1 MNWKR
6 ISRILSL
13 AAFGIGLCGFAG
25 WVFGIDAFKRI
36 HPAWVTMKA
45 NTALCLILGGAAV
58 AILRDED
65 CGGLRRRFAQACGIV
80 LVVVGTLTFC
90 ENLFGWDFRIDQA
103 LFPES
108 QEEAGR
114 SFPGRMGPASALIFM
129 LLGSAILFIDVRT
142 RRGTWVAQSC
152 ATAAAVVTFLIF
164 LGYFYNVDLPAA
176 LAPYISIA
184 LHTVIAFLML
194 CVALLL
200 ARPGR
205 GYAAIFLA
213 DNTGGIVARRMLPT
227 ALLVPALLGWLF
239 VLGRQAGYYGR
250 GLGEALLAVSITVVF
265 TGMVWWIARAIERSG
280 AKRRAAEEA
289 LRNSER
295 ELSDFFDHAAVALH
309 WVGPDGAV
317 QRVNDMELAM
327 LGYAREEY
335 IGRHIAEFH
344 VSAPVIED
352 ILTRLSSGETL
363 SEYPAQL
370 RCKDGSVRDVL
381 INSSV
386 YWEDGKFIHT
396 RCFTRD
402 VTEIRRAEAGRA
414 QLAAIVTSS
423 DDAIVSKNLD
433 GIVTSWNAGAEKIFG
448 FRAEEM
454 IGQPILRIIPADL
467 HHEEGG
473 ILRRLHAGER
483 IEHFETVRVTRD
495 GRRIDVEVTISPM
508 RDAAGTVI
516 GASKIA
522 RDITQRKQGEAEL
535 RAAHDAA
542 EAANRAKDQFLAA
555 LSHELR
561 TPLTPVLVLAAEME
575 QSPDLAEAV
584 RHDFA
589 MIRKNVELEA
599 RIIDDLLDLTRITH
613 GKLALRFEPVEV
625 HGLIEHAL
633 AILCSD
639 RVAKDITVEVALD
652 AAAHHASGDPVRLQ
666 QVFWNV
672 LKNAIKFTPNGG
684 RISIRSWNEAGQL
697 RVSTADTGLGI
708 TPEEMP
714 GIFTA
719 FAQGRVAASSR
730 FGGLGLG
737 LSIAALLVREHHG
750 RIWAE
755 SAGRNRGATFHLE
768 LPLAASSATERRI
781 TPPVSSGSVRP
792 LRILLVEDH
801 EDTRNVLVRLMTRWG
816 HNVKTAASVAES
828 REAIADG
835 AFDMLFS
842 DVGLPDGTGHE
853 VVAAWRKKSDGPAV
867 AMSGYGMEADL
878 ARTQAAGFADHLV
891 KPVSVENLREMF
903 TRFSPS

>member
-1 MNWKR
+1 M
-6 ISRILSL
+6 
-13 AAFGIGLCGFAG
+13 G
-25 WVFGIDAFKRI
+25 
-36 HPAWVTMKA
+36 
-45 NTALCLILGGAAV
+45 V
-58 AILRDED
+58 A
-65 CGGLRRRFAQACGIV
+65 
-80 LVVVGTLTFC
+80 
-90 ENLFGWDFRIDQA
+90 
-103 LFPES
+103 S
-108 QEEAGR
+108 
-114 SFPGRMGPASALIFM
+114 SLIFM

-142 RRGTWVAQSC
+142 RRGTWVAQGC
-152 ATAAAVVTFLIF
+152 TTAAAVVTFLIF
-164 LGYFYNVDLPAA
+164 LAYFYDVEMPARI
-176 LAPYISIA
+176 APYLSIA

-194 CVALLL
+194 CAALVL
-200 ARPGR
+200 ARSQR
-205 GYAAIFLA
+205 GYATIFLA
-213 DNTGGIVARRMLPT
+213 ENTGGIVARRMLPT

-239 VLGRQAGYYGR
+239 VLGREAGYYGR
-250 GLGEALLAVSITVVF
+250 GLGEALLAVSITVIF
-265 TGMVWWIARAIERSG
+265 TGLVWWIARALERSD
-280 AKRRAAEEA
+280 AKRRAAEEG

-309 WVGPDGAV
+309 WVGPDGSV

-327 LGYAREEY
+327 LGYTREEY
-335 IGRHIAEFH
+335 IGRHIGEFH
-344 VSAPVIED
+344 VSAPVITD

-402 VTEIRRAEAGRA
+402 VTEIRRAEAERS

-423 DDAIVSKNLD
+423 HDAIVSKNLL
-433 GIVTSWNAGAEKIFG
+433 GIVTSWNTGAERIFG

-454 IGQPILRIIPADL
+454 VGQPILRLIPADL
-467 HHEEGG
+467 HHEETD
-473 ILRRLHAGER
+473 ILRRLHDGER
-483 IEHFETVRVTRD
+483 IEHYETIRVTK
-495 GRRIDVEVTISPM
+495 GGQRIDVAVTISPM
-508 RDAAGTVI
+508 RDATGTII

-522 RDITQRKQGEAEL
+522 RDITQRKKSEAEL
-535 RAAHDAA
+535 RAARDAA
-542 EAANRAKDQFLAA
+542 EAANRAKDEFLAA

-575 QSPDLAEAV
+575 KSPELPEPV

-625 HGLIEHAL
+625 HGLVEHAL
-633 AILCSD
+633 AILRSD
-639 RVAKDITVEVALD
+639 RVAKAIIVEVALD
-652 AAAHHASGDPVRLQ
+652 AAEHHASGDPVRLQ

-672 LKNAIKFTPNGG
+672 LKNAIKFTPQGG
-684 RISIRSWNEAGQL
+684 RITIRSWNENGQL
-697 RVSTADTGLGI
+697 RLSTADTGIGI

-714 GIFTA
+714 GLFTA

-737 LSIAALLVREHHG
+737 LSIAALLVREHSG

-755 SAGRNRGATFHLE
+755 SAGRNQGATFHLE
-768 LPLAASSATERRI
+768 LPLAESSAAENTI
-781 TPPVSSGSVRP
+781 APPVSSATVRP

-801 EDTRNVLVRLMTRWG
+801 EDTRNVLVRLITRWG
-816 HNVKTAASVAES
+816 HSLKAAASVAEAG
-828 REAIADG
+828 EAIAG
-835 AFDMLFS
+835 GVFDMLLS
-842 DVGLPDGTGHE
+842 DVGLPDGTGHD
-853 VVAAWRKKSDGPAV
+853 VVTAWRGKFDGPAV
-867 AMSGYGMEADL
+867 AMSGFGMEADL
-878 ARTQAAGFADHLV
+878 ARTKAAGFADHLV
-891 KPVSVENLREMF
+891 KPVSVESLRELF